1 MKLIAVFS
9 LLALLQGC
17 ALVSGHQC
25 ARLHADVTYCL
36 QPAEAMGDVSALQ
49 QVDFKFLQH
58 NDTVL
63 VEFEIEGNA
72 FTMVVLSPLGQK
84 LMQYK
89 YMPPNMIR
97 TGGMVSKFDPVLL
110 TALIQLSVWPSQ
122 SVTSGLH
129 GKFDWTATANHRLLR
144 AEGQTLLDI
153 SSVGQP
159 PAPDS
164 LLIQLPFQQIELNIQ
179 TLRKTLPP

>member
-1 MKLIAVFS
+1 MKLIAVF
-9 LLALLQGC
+9 LLIALLEGC
-17 ALVSGHQC
+17 ALMPDHQC

-49 QVDFKFLQH
+49 QVDFNFLQYK
-58 NDTVL
+58 DTVL

-72 FTMVVLSPLGQK
+72 FTMVVLSPLGHK

-89 YMPPNMIR
+89 YIPPSMILME
-97 TGGMVSKFDPVLL
+97 GMVSKFDPVLL
-110 TALIQLSVWPSQ
+110 TALVQLSVWPSQ
-122 SVTSGLH
+122 SVMNGLH
-129 GKFDWTATANHRLLR
+129 GKFDWTATDNHRSLR

-153 SSVGQP
+153 STIGQL

-164 LLIQLPFQQIELNIQ
+164 LLIQLPIQQIELNIQ